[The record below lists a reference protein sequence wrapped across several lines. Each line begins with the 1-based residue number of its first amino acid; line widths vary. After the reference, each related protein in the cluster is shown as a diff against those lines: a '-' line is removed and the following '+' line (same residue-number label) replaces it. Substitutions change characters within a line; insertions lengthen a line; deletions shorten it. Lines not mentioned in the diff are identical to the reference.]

1 MEEYSNRKRNA
12 KTADFKQNDLV
23 LLKKEAKLLKKTEPR
38 YETEAY
44 TVDVVKGSMITASN
58 RKHTVTRNSSFFK
71 KMGKR
76 GDHLKLKPKQTRGTH
91 SNTKENPIVIIHS
104 AIPDERQPEDA
115 EEPIE
120 IQPRDGV
127 PEEEVDV
134 ATDGEEPEIAE
145 DQQEEGRAPQD
156 TPNLR
161 RGGRNRKQTNFF
173 GDRIP

>member
-1 MEEYSNRKRNA
+1 MK
-12 KTADFKQNDLV
+12 F
-23 LLKKEAKLLKKTEPR
+23 
-38 YETEAY
+38 
-44 TVDVVKGSMITASN
+44 
-58 RKHTVTRNSSFFK
+58 
-71 KMGKR
+71 
-76 GDHLKLKPKQTRGTH
+76 KPKQTRGTQ
-91 SNTKENPIVIIHS
+91 SNTKENQIVIIHS

-134 ATDGEEPEIAE
+134 ATDGEEPEIDVSTDGEEPEIAE
-145 DQQEEGRAPQD
+145 DHQEEGRAPQEA
-156 TPNLR
+156 PNLR